1 MKKRSPKKGRDLGRD
16 FIEGFLFGKG
26 SDFKEGFLLGLRY
39 VMGSVRERKK
49 RFAAPY
55 AKMISVKVL
64 KDLEKEFTD
73 TYIKAEKIS

>member
-1 MKKRSPKKGRDLGRD
+1 MKKRSPKKGRD

-49 RFAAPY
+49 KFSAPY
-55 AKMISVKVL
+55 AKMISIKVL

-73 TYIKAEKIS
+73 TYSKAEKIS